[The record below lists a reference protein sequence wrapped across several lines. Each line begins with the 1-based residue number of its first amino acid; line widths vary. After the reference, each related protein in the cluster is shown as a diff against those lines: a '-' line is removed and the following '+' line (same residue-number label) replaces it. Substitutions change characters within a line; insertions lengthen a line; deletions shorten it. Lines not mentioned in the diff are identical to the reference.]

1 LDLSAEWYLTVFRIV
16 VGLAL
21 AVALVGPSEDDR
33 GRPVVLLVHG
43 RGMLDRDTAATRKMW
58 LDAMSSG
65 ASTINGQRLYAD
77 RDVRVVWYADVLD
90 PRSTAGCDYV
100 AGDARAR
107 RAASDPELR
116 EVVSTAGSILS
127 AITAIV
133 DDSGAAGQLR
143 ALSADAAFLTD
154 SRKRC
159 AAEQRLGDALD
170 RAHREGRPVILVA
183 HSLGAVVAY
192 DYLSSRA
199 DTGLV
204 ERLITIGSLVGA
216 PDLRRLLIGG
226 DTADSLTRPSSV
238 KSWINIRN
246 ENDLFAAPISVG
258 KDVLTSAPSDEPD
271 PHEMVGYL
279 RGSATNA
286 EVAADW
292 CVAFATRAPSAC
304 MSVRRPPS

>member
-1 LDLSAEWYLTVFRIV
+1 MLRVIA
-16 VGLAL
+16 GLAIAAAL
-21 AVALVGPSEDDR
+21 ASAKEDDR
-33 GRPVVLLVHG
+33 GRPIVLLVHG

-58 LDAMSSG
+58 VDALSSG
-65 ASTINGQRLYAD
+65 AATINGQRLYSD

-90 PRSTAGCDYV
+90 PRSSSGCEYK

-107 RAASDPELR
+107 RASSDPELR
-116 EVVSTAGSILS
+116 EVVSTAGSILG

-154 SRKRC
+154 ARKRC
-159 AAEQRLGDALD
+159 AAEQRLADAID
-170 RAHREGRPVILVA
+170 RARNEGRPVILVA

-192 DYLSSRA
+192 DYLSARA
-199 DTGLV
+199 DSGLV
-204 ERLITIGSLVGA
+204 ERFITIGSLVGS

-226 DTADSLTRPSSV
+226 DASDSLTRPASV
-238 KSWINIRN
+238 KSWINIRH
-246 ENDLFAAPISVG
+246 ENDWFAAPITVG
-258 KDVLTSAPSDEPD
+258 KDVLTSGPSDEPD

-279 RGSATNA
+279 RGNATNA

-292 CVAFATRAPSAC
+292 CSAFSGKAPAGCASVHRAPQ
-304 MSVRRPPS
+304 